1 MAKVPF
7 SDDIAFLVLENL
19 KNTDFVQSLVDEL
32 TELFKVRLD
41 WAEVKFDVAVELV
54 PPLLL

>member
-32 TELFKVRLD
+32 TELFKVRLYRGGG
-41 WAEVKFDVAVELV
+41 EV
-54 PPLLL
+54 